1 MNRRLLSGTLGAI
14 AFDLDLSLLINL
26 LVTNIG
32 MNNPP
37 QKIAY
42 TTYTLITLNLLIYAL
57 EIKLGGSQSSF
68 ALDRLGALVP
78 EKVLAGEWWRL
89 IGANFL
95 HYGSFHLAT
104 NMLSLFFIG
113 RLIELS
119 LGAKY
124 YLTIYLFSGVG
135 SMLTFSLLAFRLGLS
150 NAFLVGASAAIMGLI
165 GAILAISLQIWL
177 KKRYSVTAKRRLQ
190 QIILIII
197 IQFIFDNLIPQVSF
211 HAHLFG
217 FIIGFLISSILVF
230 IKFNL
235 EEV

>member
-1 MNRRLLSGTLGAI
+1 MRINRDR
-14 AFDLDLSLLINL
+14 
-26 LVTNIG
+26 V
-32 MNNPP
+32 
-37 QKIAY
+37 AY
-42 TTYTLITLNLLIYAL
+42 TTYILIGLNLLVYGL
-57 EIKLGGSQSSF
+57 ELKLGGSENFF
-68 ALDRLGALVP
+68 ALEQLGALVP

-95 HYGSFHLAT
+95 HYGSLHLAT

-124 YLTIYLFSGVG
+124 YLTIYLVSGIG
-135 SMLTFSLLAFRLGLS
+135 SMLTFTLFAFRLGLD

-177 KKRYSVTAKRRLQ
+177 KRRNSLTAKRRLQ
-190 QIILIII
+190 QIILIVI
-197 IQFIFDNLIPQVSF
+197 IQFIFDNIVPQISF

-217 FIIGFLISSILVF
+217 FIIGFLISSVLVF
-230 IKFNL
+230 VKFNL
-235 EEV
+235 NEN

>member
-1 MNRRLLSGTLGAI
+1 MKRSHN
-14 AFDLDLSLLINL
+14 
-26 LVTNIG
+26 
-32 MNNPP
+32 
-37 QKIAY
+37 QIAY
-42 TTYTLITLNLLIYAL
+42 ITYILIALNLLLYAL
-57 EIKLGGSQSSF
+57 EIKLGGSQSAF
-68 ALDRLGALVP
+68 ALERLGALIP
-78 EKVLAGEWWRL
+78 NKVLAGEWWRL

-104 NMLSLFFIG
+104 NMLALFFIG

-124 YLTIYLFSGVG
+124 YLTIYLFSGIG
-135 SMLTFSLLAFRLGLS
+135 SMLTFTLLAFRLGLD

-177 KKRYSVTAKRRLQ
+177 KKRYSPTAKRRLL

-197 IQFIFDNLIPQVSF
+197 IQFIFDHLIPQVSF

-217 FIIGFLISSILVF
+217 FIIGFLISSVLVF

-235 EEV
+235 EEA

>member
-1 MNRRLLSGTLGAI
+1 MK
-14 AFDLDLSLLINL
+14 INHHR
-26 LVTNIG
+26 
-32 MNNPP
+32 
-37 QKIAY
+37 IAY
-42 TTYTLITLNLLIYAL
+42 TTYILIGLNLLVYAL
-57 EIKLGGSQSSF
+57 EIRLGGSQSSL
-68 ALDRLGALVP
+68 ALERLGALIP
-78 EKVLAGEWWRL
+78 ERVLAGEWWRL

-119 LGAKY
+119 LGVKY

-135 SMLTFSLLAFRLGLS
+135 SMLTFTLLAFRLGLD

-165 GAILAISLQIWL
+165 GGILAISLQIWL
-177 KKRYSVTAKRRLQ
+177 KRRYSTTAKRRLQ
-190 QIILIII
+190 QISLIVI
-197 IQFIFDNLIPQVSF
+197 IQFIFDNIIPQVSF

-217 FIIGFLISSILVF
+217 FIIGFLISSVLVF

-235 EEV
+235 QEA

>member
-1 MNRRLLSGTLGAI
+1 MNSPT
-14 AFDLDLSLLINL
+14 
-26 LVTNIG
+26 
-32 MNNPP
+32 

-42 TTYTLITLNLLIYAL
+42 TTYMLIGLNLLIYAL
-57 EIKLGGSQSSF
+57 EIRLGGSQSSF
-68 ALDRLGALVP
+68 ALNRLGALVP

-135 SMLTFSLLAFRLGLS
+135 SMLTFTLLAFRLGLG

-177 KKRYSVTAKRRLQ
+177 KKRHSVAAKRRLQ
-190 QIILIII
+190 QIIFIII
-197 IQFIFDNLIPQVSF
+197 LQFIFDNIIPQVSF

-217 FIIGFLISSILVF
+217 FIIGFIISSVLVF

-235 EEV
+235 QEA

>member
-1 MNRRLLSGTLGAI
+1 MKDSRH
-14 AFDLDLSLLINL
+14 
-26 LVTNIG
+26 
-32 MNNPP
+32 P
-37 QKIAY
+37 IAY
-42 TTYTLITLNLLIYAL
+42 TTYILIALNLLVYAL
-57 EIKLGGSQSSF
+57 EIKLGGSKNMIT
-68 ALDRLGALVP
+68 LERLGALIP

-95 HYGSFHLAT
+95 HYGSLHLAT

-135 SMLTFSLLAFRLGLS
+135 SMLTFSLLAYQLRLNNVL
-150 NAFLVGASAAIMGLI
+150 LVGASAAIMGLI

-177 KKRYSVTAKRRLQ
+177 RRRYSVTAKRRLQ

-197 IQFIFDNLIPQVSF
+197 IQFIFDNIIPQVSF
-211 HAHLFG
+211 HSHLFG
-217 FIIGFLISSILVF
+217 LIIGFLISSVLVF

-235 EEV
+235 EESKRSL

>member
-1 MNRRLLSGTLGAI
+1 MRTSRAR
-14 AFDLDLSLLINL
+14 
-26 LVTNIG
+26 V
-32 MNNPP
+32 
-37 QKIAY
+37 AY
-42 TTYTLITLNLLIYAL
+42 TTYILIGLNLLIYGL
-57 EIKLGGSQSSF
+57 EIKLGGSQSSI
-68 ALDRLGALVP
+68 ALERLGALIP

-124 YLTIYLFSGVG
+124 YLTIYLVSGIG
-135 SMLTFSLLAFRLGLS
+135 SMLTFTLLAFKLGFD

-177 KKRYSVTAKRRLQ
+177 KRRNSITARRRLQ
-190 QIILIII
+190 QIVLIIA
-197 IQFIFDNLIPQVSF
+197 IQFIFDNIVPQISF

-217 FIIGFLISSILVF
+217 FIIGFVISSVLVF
-230 IKFNL
+230 FKFKL
-235 EEV
+235 QET

>member
-1 MNRRLLSGTLGAI
+1 MKNSHQR
-14 AFDLDLSLLINL
+14 
-26 LVTNIG
+26 IG
-32 MNNPP
+32 
-37 QKIAY
+37 IAY
-42 TTYTLITLNLLIYAL
+42 TTYILIALNLLVYAV
-57 EIKLGGSQSSF
+57 EIKLGGSQNSF
-68 ALDRLGALVP
+68 ALDRLGALIP

-95 HYGSFHLAT
+95 HYGSLHLAT

-135 SMLTFSLLAFRLGLS
+135 SMLTFSLLAFKLGLG

-177 KKRYSVTAKRRLQ
+177 RKRHSTTAKRRLQ
-190 QIILIII
+190 QVIAIILL
-197 IQFIFDNLIPQVSF
+197 QFIFDNLIPQVSF
-211 HAHLFG
+211 HSHLFG
-217 FIIGFLISSILVF
+217 FIIGFLISSVLVF

-235 EEV
+235 KES

>member
-1 MNRRLLSGTLGAI
+1 MK
-14 AFDLDLSLLINL
+14 IN
-26 LVTNIG
+26 
-32 MNNPP
+32 PH
-37 QKIAY
+37 KIAY
-42 TTYTLITLNLLIYAL
+42 TTYVLIGLNLLIYAL
-57 EIKLGGSQSSF
+57 EIKLGGSENSL
-68 ALDRLGALVP
+68 ALERLGALIP

-124 YLTIYLFSGVG
+124 YLTIYLFSGIG
-135 SMLTFSLLAFRLGLS
+135 SMLTFTLLAFRLGLS

-165 GAILAISLQIWL
+165 GGILAISLQIWL
-177 KKRYSVTAKRRLQ
+177 KKRYSTTAKRRLQ

-197 IQFIFDNLIPQVSF
+197 IQFIFDNIIPQVSF

-217 FIIGFLISSILVF
+217 FIIGFLISNILVF
-230 IKFNL
+230 IKLNSQ
-235 EEV
+235 EV

>member
-1 MNRRLLSGTLGAI
+1 MKSPTRR
-14 AFDLDLSLLINL
+14 
-26 LVTNIG
+26 
-32 MNNPP
+32 
-37 QKIAY
+37 IAY
-42 TTYTLITLNLLIYAL
+42 TTYILIGLNLLIYAL
-57 EIKLGGSQSSF
+57 EIRLGGSQSSF

-124 YLTIYLFSGVG
+124 YLTIYLVSGVG
-135 SMLTFSLLAFRLGLS
+135 SMLTFTLLAFRLGLS

-177 KKRYSVTAKRRLQ
+177 KRRYSVTARRRLQ
-190 QIILIII
+190 QVILIILL
-197 IQFIFDNLIPQVSF
+197 QFIFDNIIPQVSF

-217 FIIGFLISSILVF
+217 FIIGFLISSVLVF
-230 IKFNL
+230 IKLNL
-235 EEV
+235 QEA

>member
-1 MNRRLLSGTLGAI
+1 
-14 AFDLDLSLLINL
+14 
-26 LVTNIG
+26 

-42 TTYTLITLNLLIYAL
+42 TTYILITLNLLIYAL

-135 SMLTFSLLAFRLGLS
+135 SMLTFTLLAFRLGLS
-150 NAFLVGASAAIMGLI
+150 NALLVGASAAIMGLI

-190 QIILIII
+190 QIILIIV
-197 IQFIFDNLIPQVSF
+197 IQFIFDNIIPQVSF

>member
-1 MNRRLLSGTLGAI
+1 
-14 AFDLDLSLLINL
+14 
-26 LVTNIG
+26 

-37 QKIAY
+37 QKVAY
-42 TTYTLITLNLLIYAL
+42 TTYLLIALNLLIYAL
-57 EIKLGGSQSSF
+57 EIKLGGSQNSF

-124 YLTIYLFSGVG
+124 YLTIYLVSGVG
-135 SMLTFSLLAFRLGLS
+135 SMLTFTLLAFKLGLS

-190 QIILIII
+190 QIILIIV
-197 IQFIFDNLIPQVSF
+197 IQFILDNIIPQVSF

>member
-1 MNRRLLSGTLGAI
+1 MRTSR
-14 AFDLDLSLLINL
+14 DR
-26 LVTNIG
+26 
-32 MNNPP
+32 
-37 QKIAY
+37 IAY
-42 TTYTLITLNLLIYAL
+42 TTYTLIGLNLLIYGL
-57 EIKLGGSQSSF
+57 EIKLGGSQSSI
-68 ALDRLGALVP
+68 ALERLGALIP

-95 HYGSFHLAT
+95 HYGSLHLAT

-119 LGAKY
+119 LGVKY
-124 YLTIYLFSGVG
+124 YLTIYLLSGIG
-135 SMLTFSLLAFRLGLS
+135 SMLTFSLLAFKLGLD

-177 KKRYSVTAKRRLQ
+177 KRRNSVTAKRRLQ
-190 QIILIII
+190 HVILIVV
-197 IQFIFDNLIPQVSF
+197 IQFIFDNIVPQISF

-217 FIIGFLISSILVF
+217 FIIGFIISSILVF

-235 EEV
+235 QEA